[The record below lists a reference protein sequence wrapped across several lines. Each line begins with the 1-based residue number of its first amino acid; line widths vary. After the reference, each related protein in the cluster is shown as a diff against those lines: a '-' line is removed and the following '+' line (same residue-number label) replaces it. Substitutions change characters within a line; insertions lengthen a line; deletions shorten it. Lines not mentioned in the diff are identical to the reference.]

1 MLKRLLASCS
11 QLRACEGERE
21 RLAHKALGLLLLA
34 QSTYERKRYW
44 LTRRLVSCSQLRARA
59 RERDIDSQG
68 SWSLAHSSERVSE
81 REREIGSQ
89 DSRHLALSSERVQE
103 KEICSQG
110 P

>member
-81 REREIGSQ
+81 REIGSE
-89 DSRHLALSSERVQE
+89 DSWPLALSSEHVQE
-103 KEICSQG
+103 RERD
-110 P
+110 